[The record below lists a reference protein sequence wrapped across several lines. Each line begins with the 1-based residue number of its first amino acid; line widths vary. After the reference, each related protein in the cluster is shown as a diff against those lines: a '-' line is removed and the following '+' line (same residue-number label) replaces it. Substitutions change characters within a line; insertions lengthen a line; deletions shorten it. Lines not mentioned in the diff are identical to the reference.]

1 MLTISEAAQ
10 EFVRDTLA
18 QENLKAPVRIFLHDE
33 GGCGGPKLALTVS
46 EEDAEDSVFELGG
59 QTYLLNDNLYELC
72 GDVEVDYVDDGIRK
86 GFIISSE
93 KEFAQHGGCGSCCG
107 C

>member
-1 MLTISEAAQ
+1 MLSVTEAAQ
-10 EFVRDTLA
+10 NIVRDTLA
-18 QENLKAPVRIFLHDE
+18 EEKMEAPVRIFLNED
-33 GGCGGPKLALTVS
+33 GGCGGPQLAITVS
-46 EEDAEDSVFELGG
+46 QTKDDDSVFELEG
-59 QTYLLNDNLYELC
+59 QTYLLNENLYELC

-86 GFIISSE
+86 GFIITSE